1 MLQFFTGITLID
13 ITNTEVKYGNSYQRD
28 QERNWETV
36 LQVLSLKTQPIIKEG
51 PVKIENINFSESTE
65 VRKYFGEFYN
75 GVHTVWGFT
84 FYSEHSDVY
93 SLEQLYQDFDQV
105 PIILGLDETARFMLP
120 IFHSNGVLKN
130 IHFFTSNELNIL

>member
-1 MLQFFTGITLID
+1 MKNIFVLITLID
-13 ITNTEVKYGNSYQRD
+13 ITCTNNLRGTGKARD
-28 QERNWETV
+28 QHRNWETV

-51 PVKIENINFSESTE
+51 PVKIENTNFSESAE